1 MRPLEALVGQMWPG
15 IPVIPMMD
23 NGASDNFYTRAAGL
37 PSCTL
42 TGIAINRDDIRDH
55 ARNERGGVRS
65 FYRGNEF
72 VYRYLKSVTGTPQ
85 S

>member
-1 MRPLEALVGQMWPG
+1 V
-15 IPVIPMMD
+15 
-23 NGASDNFYTRAAGL
+23 NL
-37 PSCTL
+37 PFLPTYNI

-72 VYRYLKSVTGTPQ
+72 FYRYLKSVTGTPQ